1 MIPPLLAVF
10 SWPLAGLILFKR
22 MSLQAAV
29 LGILIGG
36 YLLLPE
42 RAKLDLPVLPA
53 ISKSTMPSFVA
64 IALVMIAA
72 QTYFSRKSTIPHTPE
87 RAIQPGWF
95 PRHRVPLLLFVVL
108 IIGEALTVLTNG
120 DRLVYGP
127 RTIPGLRLYDVGSRV
142 LVTLMMVMPLLLGR
156 KLFASP
162 EQHKTLVLGM
172 IIAGLIYSLPT
183 LWEAR
188 MSPQLNLHVYGTRVA
203 SWIQH
208 VRNDGFRPVVFL
220 NHGLWLA
227 IFMAMSVIGAVSYIR
242 LAQLR
247 NKAKAMMAAGWL
259 LITLMLMNSLGGQ
272 LIALLL
278 IIPAFFLTARLQ
290 MIIAACFVGFVL
302 LFPMMRGAGIVPIDR
317 ALSMAESINPARAQ
331 SLGYRFRNEDLLLAK
346 AQQRPLFGWGSWGRN
361 QVYNE
366 EGQDISVTDGRWVIE
381 IGSNG
386 WIGYLTRFGLLCV
399 PIIFL
404 TLRRRTYPTDTAT
417 AALALMMTANLIDL
431 IPNATLTPITWL
443 IAGALIGRMEYLP
456 DTVAVA
462 GDPEPQEGRPRSRYR
477 REFDPRPVAGGAQP
491 SYTRQK
497 TFHKREAKTRRH
509 G

>member
-42 RAKLDLPVLPA
+42 RAKLDLPILPA
-53 ISKSTMPSFVA
+53 ISKNTMPSFVA
-64 IALVMIAA
+64 IALAMIAA

-87 RAIQPGWF
+87 RAIQPGWL
-95 PRHRVPLLLFVVL
+95 PRHKVPFLLFLVL
-108 IIGEALTVLTNG
+108 MIGEALTVLTNG

-142 LVTLMMVMPLLLGR
+142 LAALMMVMPLLLGR

-172 IIAGLIYSLPT
+172 IVAGLIYTLPT
-183 LWEAR
+183 LWEVR
-188 MSPQLNLHVYGTRVA
+188 MSPQLSLHVYGSRVA

-227 IFMAMSVIGAVSYIR
+227 IFMAMSVIGAMSYIR
-242 LAQLR
+242 IAQLR
-247 NKAKAMMAAGWL
+247 NKPKAMMAAGWL
-259 LITLMLMNSLGGQ
+259 LLTLMLMNSLGGQ

-278 IIPAFFLTARLQ
+278 VIPAFFMPARMQ
-290 MIIAACFVGFVL
+290 MVVAACFAGLVL
-302 LFPMMRGAGIVPIDR
+302 LYPMTRGAGLVPVDQ
-317 ALSMAESINPARAQ
+317 ALSYAEKISPARAQ

-386 WIGYLTRFGLLCV
+386 WLGYLTRFGLLCV

-404 TLRRRTYPTDTAT
+404 TFRWRNYPTNTAT
-417 AALALMMTANLIDL
+417 AALALMLAANLIDL

-443 IAGALIGRMEYLP
+443 IAGALIGRMEYRP
-456 DTVAVA
+456 DTVSVAGEPDPQDEEPRTKYRRKSGPRLVA
-462 GDPEPQEGRPRSRYR
+462 GD
-477 REFDPRPVAGGAQP
+477 AQP
-491 SYTRQK
+491 AYTRQK